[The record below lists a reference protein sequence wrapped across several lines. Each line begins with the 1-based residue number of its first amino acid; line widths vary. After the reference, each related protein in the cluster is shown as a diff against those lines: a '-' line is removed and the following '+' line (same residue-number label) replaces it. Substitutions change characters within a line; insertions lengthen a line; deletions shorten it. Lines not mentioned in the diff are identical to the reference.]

1 MLYVGHKHSLRVG
14 CRNHGRI
21 MLLCHKPP
29 PFLKHTAALQHKL
42 PRYFHKSQSRLECFL
57 STNQNHRPVIGIRQS
72 SMLVDFPNRLDEHE
86 HDLCTN
92 LTQKR
97 RTVHFSLSTTLYY
110 YPDVLEDKVAS
121 SWYTSE
127 EQQRFKQMA
136 RQEMAWFIKMIED
149 SRYVGIRLK
158 HGMSP
163 VGIEQATISRSHSER
178 RVI

>member
-1 MLYVGHKHSLRVG
+1 M
-14 CRNHGRI
+14 
-21 MLLCHKPP
+21 
-29 PFLKHTAALQHKL
+29 
-42 PRYFHKSQSRLECFL
+42 
-57 STNQNHRPVIGIRQS
+57 QS

-149 SRYVGIRLK
+149 SRYIGVRLK
-158 HGMSP
+158 YGMSP
-163 VGIEQATISRSHSER
+163 VGIEQAIISRSHSER
-178 RVI
+178 RVILKMLVTRAVLDKQVRSVPNEDNVERIAIASMQHSEWSRAQAQVVGYLHALIR

>member
-1 MLYVGHKHSLRVG
+1 
-14 CRNHGRI
+14 
-21 MLLCHKPP
+21 
-29 PFLKHTAALQHKL
+29 
-42 PRYFHKSQSRLECFL
+42 
-57 STNQNHRPVIGIRQS
+57 
-72 SMLVDFPNRLDEHE
+72 MLVDFPNRLDEHE

-163 VGIEQATISRSHSER
+163 VGREQAIISRSHLER
-178 RVI
+178 RVISKMLVTCTVLDEQVRSVPNEDNIKRIAIASMQHSKWSRVHAQAVAYIHALVR